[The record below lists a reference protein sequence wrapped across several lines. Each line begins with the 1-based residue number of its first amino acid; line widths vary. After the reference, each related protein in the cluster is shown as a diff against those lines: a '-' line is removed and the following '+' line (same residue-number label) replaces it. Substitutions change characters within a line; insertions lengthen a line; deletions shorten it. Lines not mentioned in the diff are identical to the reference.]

1 MSLCAWRICCSPY
14 SNLLAIK
21 AAILNPHLHFQ
32 TKPMSNDPSGLFYI
46 SVSWLNS
53 SILRFKEQ
61 RRQNS
66 HRKLWFM
73 VLLIFLS
80 NFLSLIISIFQFKYF
95 SLSFLYWSWHF
106 HSSSFAHWMW
116 LAECFENNYFIWIYS
131 TCTTIKLSSTLVN
144 ASVKHFYHFMWIL
157 HVPFRA
163 CFNVLT
169 CWWQCPSS
177 YPHDG

>member
-1 MSLCAWRICCSPY
+1 MSLCAWWICCSPY

-21 AAILNPHLHFQ
+21 AAILNLHLHFQ
-32 TKPMSNDPSGLFYI
+32 TKPMSNYPSGLVYI

-66 HRKLWFM
+66 HRKLWLM

-80 NFLSLIISIFQFKYF
+80 NFLSLIISILISSISHSVFFTVLLTGCDLQ
-95 SLSFLYWSWHF
+95 SALRIIICIWLYS
-106 HSSSFAHWMW
+106 
-116 LAECFENNYFIWIYS
+116 I
-131 TCTTIKLSSTLVN
+131 CTTINLSSTLVN

-169 CWWQCPSS
+169 CWWQCPSL